1 VKSNKEVKQ
10 REQWQTKDA
19 TRK

>member
-1 VKSNKEVKQ
+1 MTRVKSNKEVKQ
-10 REQWQTKDA
+10 RTKNA